1 MAGVGGIGAAGVAG
15 GVGMS
20 VGGAGPGMSAV
31 AAPAAAPAGA
41 AQAGASPSVAGEG
54 VKVTISQAGQRMSM
68 EATQVGASFSVT
80 SDIGGHQY
88 VAGMDADGFRSPDA
102 VSPTHNANGQSYA
115 ELNKL
120 DDMLAA
126 ALLAL
131 LLGQRD
137 DKDSGAAGL
146 VAAATAVQAVNAYA
160 AVSKM

>member
-15 GVGMS
+15 GAGMGM
-20 VGGAGPGMSAV
+20 GGAGAAPAV
-31 AAPAAAPAGA
+31 AAPASASP
-41 AQAGASPSVAGEG
+41 AQAGAAPSAASEG

-80 SDIGGHQY
+80 SDVGGHQY
-88 VAGMDADGFRSPDA
+88 VAGMDANGFRSPDA

-137 DKDSGAAGL
+137 DKDAGAASM
-146 VAAATAVQAVNAYA
+146 VAAAYAVQAVSAYA